1 MPSGVPSA
9 TRTPGPTLIRLKLI
23 LSIEHHGP
31 QYRIRR
37 ENASGIVV
45 TLFIIR
51 PTSNYHPDLFTT
63 QHKHEQLA
71 GKATALHPKN
81 KRAGIHISFL
91 WSTVIGLNIIT
102 GGIMT
107 EHQGPEYTKR
117 TFFRLPPGLECQ
129 TVAMSLAVSTVAMS
143 IRLTLQTGRQTGK
156 KDKRVYSDSRHLNNI
171 RVIPQWEEAM
181 GNWSRFTVDPSTA
194 VGGSS

>member
-37 ENASGIVV
+37 EN
-45 TLFIIR
+45 L
-51 PTSNYHPDLFTT
+51 

-71 GKATALHPKN
+71 GKATAVHPKN

-107 EHQGPEYTKR
+107 EHPGPEYTKR
-117 TFFRLPPGLECQ
+117 TFFRLPPGLECR
-129 TVAMSLAVSTVAMS
+129 TVAMSLAVSTLAMS
-143 IRLTLQTGRQTGK
+143 IRLTLQTGRHTGK
-156 KDKRVYSDSRHLNNI
+156 KDKWVYSDSRHLNNI

-181 GNWSRFTVDPSTA
+181 GNSSRFTVDP
-194 VGGSS
+194 